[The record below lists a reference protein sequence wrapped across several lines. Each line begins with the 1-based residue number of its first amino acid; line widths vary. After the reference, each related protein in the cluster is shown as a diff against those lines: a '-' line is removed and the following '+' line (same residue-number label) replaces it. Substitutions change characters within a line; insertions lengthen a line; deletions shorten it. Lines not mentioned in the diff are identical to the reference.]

1 MSYLIDTVVLS
12 ELRKKKRSENVV
24 KWFSSIRGVDI
35 FLSVV
40 TIGEIER
47 GIKQQQQTNS
57 EFSLDLTKW
66 LDGILLNYSDRIIPV
81 SVNIARRW
89 GELSAKIGNS
99 GADILIAA
107 TALEHG
113 LSVVTRNEKHFIP
126 TGVSVVNPFKISD
139 A

>member
-12 ELRKKKRSENVV
+12 ELRKKKRSEKVV
-24 KWFSSIRGVDI
+24 RWFNSARGVDI

-47 GIKQQQQTNS
+47 GIKQQQQINL
-57 EFSLDLTKW
+57 EFSLELTKW
-66 LDGILLNYSDRIIPV
+66 LDGTLLNYSDRIIPI

-89 GELSAKIGNS
+89 GKLSAKIGNS

-113 LSVVTRNEKHFIP
+113 LSVVTRNEKQFKQ
-126 TGVSVVNPFKISD
+126 TGVPVVNPF
-139 A
+139 

>member
-57 EFSLDLTKW
+57 EFSLELTKW

-126 TGVSVVNPFKISD
+126 TGVPVVNPF
-139 A
+139 

>member
-12 ELRKKKRSENVV
+12 ELRKKKRSESVV
-24 KWFSSIRGVDI
+24 EWFRSTRGVDI

-47 GIKQQQQTNS
+47 GVSQQQQVNP
-57 EFSLDLTKW
+57 EFSQELTRW
-66 LDGILLNYSDRIIPV
+66 LDGILLYYGDRILPV
-81 SVNIARRW
+81 SVNVARRW

-113 LSVVTRNEKHFIP
+113 LSVVTRNQRHFTP
-126 TGVSVVNPFKISD
+126 TGVHVVNPF
-139 A
+139 

>member
-12 ELRKKKRSENVV
+12 ELRKKNRSERVV
-24 KWFSSIRGVDI
+24 NWFRSTRSVDI

-47 GIKQQQQTNS
+47 GIKQQQRNNV
-57 EFSLDLTKW
+57 EFSQELAKW
-66 LDGILLNYSDRIIPV
+66 LDGILLHYTDRILPV
-81 SVNIARRW
+81 SINIARRW
-89 GELSAKIGNS
+89 GALSAEIGNS

-113 LSVVTRNEKHFIP
+113 LSVVTRNQRHFTP
-126 TGVSVVNPFKISD
+126 TGVPVVNPF
-139 A
+139 

>member
-12 ELRKKKRSENVV
+12 ELRKKNRSESVV
-24 KWFSSIRGVDI
+24 NWFRSTRSVDI

-47 GIKQQQQTNS
+47 GIKQQQRNNV
-57 EFSLDLTKW
+57 EFSLELAKW
-66 LDGILLNYSDRIIPV
+66 LDGILLHYTDRILPV
-81 SVNIARRW
+81 SINIARRW
-89 GELSAKIGNS
+89 GTLSAEIGNS

-113 LSVVTRNEKHFIP
+113 LSVVTRNQRHFTP
-126 TGVSVVNPFKISD
+126 TGVPVVNPF
-139 A
+139 

>member
-12 ELRKKKRSENVV
+12 ELRKKKRSESVV
-24 KWFSSIRGVDI
+24 EWFRSTRGVDI

-47 GIKQQQQTNS
+47 GVSQQQQVNP
-57 EFSLDLTKW
+57 EFSQELTRW
-66 LDGILLNYSDRIIPV
+66 LDGILLYYGDRILPV
-81 SVNIARRW
+81 SVNVARRW

-113 LSVVTRNEKHFIP
+113 LSVVTRNQRHFTP
-126 TGVSVVNPFKISD
+126 TGVHVINPF
-139 A
+139 

>member
-12 ELRKKKRSENVV
+12 ELRKRNRTKSVV
-24 KWFSSIRGVDI
+24 EWFHSTREVDI

-40 TIGEIER
+40 TIGEIEC
-47 GIKQQQQTNS
+47 GIIQQQKINP
-57 EFSLDLTKW
+57 EFSQILTVW
-66 LDGILLNYSDRIIPV
+66 LDGILLHYADRILPI

-89 GELSAKIGNS
+89 GELSARIGNS

-113 LSVVTRNEKHFIP
+113 LSIVTRNESHFTP
-126 TGVSVVNPFKISD
+126 TGVTVLNPF
-139 A
+139 